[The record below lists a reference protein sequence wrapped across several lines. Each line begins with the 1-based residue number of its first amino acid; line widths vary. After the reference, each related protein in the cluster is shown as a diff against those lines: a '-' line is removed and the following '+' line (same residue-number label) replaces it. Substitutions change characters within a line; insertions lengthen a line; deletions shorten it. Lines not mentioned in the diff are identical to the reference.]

1 METGD
6 AAKHPK
12 ASGSASTTKDRLD
25 PNVSNA
31 AVEIT
36 SPGISEPALQS
47 PGNLRGWAQAPQR
60 CWLSRGTAE
69 RAHAGEGIGG
79 ILPVLMWPVSDLEW
93 ACTDRWVA
101 PCHMCT
107 FTPNSQAEGWP
118 DLLGT

>member
-1 METGD
+1 MLLNTL
-6 AAKHPK
+6 K
-12 ASGSASTTKDRLD
+12 RLGRL
-25 PNVSNA
+25 PQLRTAWTQMSVMLQWR
-31 AVEIT
+31 

-69 RAHAGEGIGG
+69 RAHAGEGISG